1 MLKPQC
7 VSTSLRLRLYSPRE
21 WIQKTSERQGGGG
34 TDRYK
39 DMKRGRHTRRKE
51 KDLLP
56 CLKNKTKDFNLTARK
71 RQPLLIESGMENRNR
86 SLKCGGTATLWP
98 QTQKH
103 WMVLLKKLVVLVVVY
118 SVAHPTLVKMAFELA
133 HSHTARIYCILFSLI
148 PTLEVVTTKFNGM

>member
-1 MLKPQC
+1 MVRRQTLKPLQIPLVNVLSKHRWNVNVETTVC
-7 VSTSLRLRLYSPRE
+7 FNQSPSPPLQSQGVDSKNLRETR
-21 WIQKTSERQGGGG
+21 GGG

-98 QTQKH
+98 
-103 WMVLLKKLVVLVVVY
+103 
-118 SVAHPTLVKMAFELA
+118 
-133 HSHTARIYCILFSLI
+133 
-148 PTLEVVTTKFNGM
+148 